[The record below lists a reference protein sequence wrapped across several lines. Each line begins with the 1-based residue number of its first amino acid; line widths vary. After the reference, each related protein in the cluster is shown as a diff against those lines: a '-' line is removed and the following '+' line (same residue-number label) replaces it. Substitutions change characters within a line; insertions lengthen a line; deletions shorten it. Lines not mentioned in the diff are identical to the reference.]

1 VQTRRAQRF
10 GDGGVSLF
18 EKERES
24 LFQQNHRNKISFS
37 LSTSDTAVQKRE
49 EEKVRKIDLESPKE
63 KEALHCSAYDAIIIR
78 IVCVC
83 VCVFI
88 SSDTNKRETTT
99 RKLSYI

>member
-1 VQTRRAQRF
+1 MQTRRAQRF

-49 EEKVRKIDLESPKE
+49 EEKVGKIDLESPKE
-63 KEALHCSAYDAIIIR
+63 KEALHCSAYDR
-78 IVCVC
+78 NNNKNSVCVC
-83 VCVFI
+83 VCVCI
-88 SSDTNKRETTT
+88 H
-99 RKLSYI
+99 LI